1 MQQICLAISL
11 NQVIQTRGFV
21 FLFIFY
27 FYVYLLYLY
36 LYFYIISMLN
46 YVLYLCLF
54 PLSTSTQ
61 HFLLIGLSAPADSLM
76 LPLFAART
84 HTNTKEINRNT
95 INNNLILYS
104 YKTKLSI
111 QPIIFVVFWDW
122 QNFATCHV
130 VNKYLS

>member
-1 MQQICLAISL
+1 MAKCIKLNPSDDDQAIKHELKKNLTSLAISL

-46 YVLYLCLF
+46 DVLYLCLF

-84 HTNTKEINRNT
+84 HK
-95 INNNLILYS
+95 
-104 YKTKLSI
+104 K
-111 QPIIFVVFWDW
+111 
-122 QNFATCHV
+122 
-130 VNKYLS
+130 

>member
-1 MQQICLAISL
+1 MIKLSSMNQKRSHFLQQICLAISL

-27 FYVYLLYLY
+27 FYVYVLYLY
-36 LYFYIISMLN
+36 LYLYIISMLN
-46 YVLYLCLF
+46 DVLYLCLF

-84 HTNTKEINRNT
+84 HTTLQKNTTANWEGGYHTDTVENVEETLLMFLKAME
-95 INNNLILYS
+95 
-104 YKTKLSI
+104 
-111 QPIIFVVFWDW
+111 VF
-122 QNFATCHV
+122 
-130 VNKYLS
+130 

>member
-1 MQQICLAISL
+1 
-11 NQVIQTRGFV
+11 
-21 FLFIFY
+21 
-27 FYVYLLYLY
+27 
-36 LYFYIISMLN
+36 MLN

-95 INNNLILYS
+95 IKRWFEQYTFNFLLLKN
-104 YKTKLSI
+104 K
-111 QPIIFVVFWDW
+111 IINSTNHICFFFWDW
-122 QNFATCHV
+122 QNFATCHI

>member
-1 MQQICLAISL
+1 
-11 NQVIQTRGFV
+11 
-21 FLFIFY
+21 
-27 FYVYLLYLY
+27 
-36 LYFYIISMLN
+36 MLN

-95 INNNLILYS
+95 IKPWFEQY
-104 YKTKLSI
+104 T
-111 QPIIFVVFWDW
+111 F
-122 QNFATCHV
+122 NF
-130 VNKYLS
+130 LLL